1 MPAVVPTIN
10 RRAPVK
16 APDRCPFCNGTKV
29 APKGTRAK
37 KLEAVRVYR
46 CGPRALC
53 NKTYSLNEILEAL
66 TTYNRGLSLFKPLI
80 LGGVTIVLVS
90 IAAAALSARPVLK
103 LHPMVVF
110 ERR

>member
-46 CGPRALC
+46 CRTRGRTFTPSPRALC

-80 LGGVTIVLVS
+80 
-90 IAAAALSARPVLK
+90 
-103 LHPMVVF
+103 
-110 ERR
+110 